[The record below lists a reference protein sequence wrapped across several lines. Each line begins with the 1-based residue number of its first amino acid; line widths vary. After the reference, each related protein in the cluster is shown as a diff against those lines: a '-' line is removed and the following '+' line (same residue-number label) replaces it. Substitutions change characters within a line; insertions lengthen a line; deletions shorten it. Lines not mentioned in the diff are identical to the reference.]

1 VPKNRR
7 RACPETGR
15 REPRGNEQGSEGLFG
30 VLCVTRLETI
40 GGIMDIPDHCFV
52 SPACGQRRKDV
63 DMRFFPVCLLV
74 LCGALSAA
82 AQSPEPLK
90 TKALSFNINGL
101 YLSGL
106 NGGVGGKLWISES
119 RALVAS
125 VNGGISHDVREAPDA
140 TSLDTEYTTTSFGV
154 QAGVEQHFPWRPGL
168 SPFLTGG
175 GSFGRYG
182 TVNRSGSVGSPY
194 RQEVS
199 GRCQRRIRPRVLAC
213 PPNFHR
219 GSAAVECRL
228 QFRALRTVL
237 ESRSC
242 HA

>member
-1 VPKNRR
+1 
-7 RACPETGR
+7 
-15 REPRGNEQGSEGLFG
+15 
-30 VLCVTRLETI
+30 
-40 GGIMDIPDHCFV
+40 
-52 SPACGQRRKDV
+52 
-63 DMRFFPVCLLV
+63 MRFFPVCLLV

-194 RQEVS
+194 RQAEWRYQVAANAGFGLEYWLAPRIS
-199 GRCQRRIRPRVLAC
+199 IAGQQLLNVGYSFGRYEPYLSPDRVTRS
-213 PPNFHR
+213 F
-219 GSAAVECRL
+219 AASLGTSSLILSVYL
-228 QFRALRTVL
+228 
-237 ESRSC
+237 
-242 HA
+242 